1 MGAPVERTRI
11 RRLPDKAVRERSA
24 LHAVLD
30 AGTVAHVAFVHD
42 GQPYA
47 IPVAYARDGDT
58 VLIHGSTGSR
68 LFRHLAEGAPC
79 CLTVTLLDG
88 LVLARSAFETSMR
101 YRSAM
106 VLGACTVLE
115 DQVPALRAISEH
127 IVPGRWALVRPPSKK
142 ELAQTLV
149 LALPL
154 AEWSLK
160 VSDGWPETGPEDDGW
175 DPPTGVIP
183 IREVRDELL
192 DVGTAADAAPPAAAR

>member
-1 MGAPVERTRI
+1 MVSPVERTRI
-11 RRLPDKAVRERSA
+11 RRLPDKAVRERRA
-24 LHAVLD
+24 LHDVLD

-47 IPVAYARDGDT
+47 IPVAYGRDGDT

-68 LFRHLAEGAPC
+68 LFRLLAGGAPC

-88 LVLARSAFETSMR
+88 LILARSAFETSMR

-115 DQVPALRAISEH
+115 DKEPALRAISER
-127 IVPGRWALVRPPSKK
+127 ILPGRWEVVRPPSRK

-154 AEWSLK
+154 TEWSLK
-160 VSDGWPETGPEDDGW
+160 VSDGWPEDTPEDEGW

-192 DVGTAADAAPPAAAR
+192 DVGPAADPAAAAAAG